1 MRKFRNVLIGLLCV
15 AAVVALIVLL
25 DGAPESFR
33 AKYEGA
39 DLTTDVTG
47 IGRTD
52 TYDGYL
58 RAHEDAPAV
67 SEAVLVDVAAF
78 EGDATL
84 EKDDEGNEFVYTP
97 DNSYVTWKV
106 DVKESGMY
114 NVRIDFMAAESRG
127 VDVEREFHINGELP
141 FSGASQLT
149 FNRLWTDASEV
160 KQDNQGNDIRP
171 SQKEVFAWQ
180 KAFFKDDM
188 GYQIEPYKFYF
199 EKGENTISL
208 KAINE
213 PMKIRALE
221 LLPVN
226 EQITYA
232 EYIKLQPEVNMTE
245 EAKKWSA
252 IIQGEDAY
260 LRSSPSLYARYDR
273 SSPDTEPYSVKNTI
287 LNYIGG
293 DPWRTAGQ
301 WIEWEF
307 EVPEDGYYAVSVKA
321 RQAYQRGAVSARSL
335 YIDGEIP
342 FEEATEISFDYD
354 TSWDLYT
361 LSDAEGDAFKF
372 YLEKGKH
379 TIRLEATL
387 GDMGTILS
395 QMEESIYRLN
405 LIYRKILVLT
415 GVNPDRFRDYNLA
428 KVYPEVIEAMDLE
441 SKRLYKLVDDT
452 VAITGQ
458 KSDRVAV
465 AQTLANQLEKFV
477 QYNERITKQFTN
489 FKDNITSLGTAMQ
502 NMSECKLDIDMI
514 IVSGE
519 NAKLP
524 KVRDGFLAKAVHE
537 VRSCATSYFV
547 DYNSLGDKYEEGDDE
562 DLIEVWIVTGRDQS
576 TVLKTMIDD
585 TFTPMTGIKVNV
597 KLVIADTLLTA
608 VVAGNGP
615 DVVLSLGS
623 WFPVNYAMR
632 NAAEDLTQFEDFEE
646 VIKPFYES
654 AILPAEYNGGIYA
667 LPETQEYSVL
677 FYRKDVLEE
686 LELTPPDTWD
696 DMIALLPT
704 VQGNNM
710 SVGISYP
717 DIATVDLSILNSLI
731 YQNGGR
737 IYDDDGKKTLIDE
750 ESGVTA
756 FKLYTSLYNDYGL
769 PTVFDFVSRFR
780 SGEMPIGIANY
791 SVYNTL
797 VVSAPEI
804 RNLWDFALFP
814 GTLRTD
820 ENGNSYI
827 DRSVHSQGLSC
838 MMIATEDETIKKNS
852 WEFMK
857 WWVSADAQVRF
868 GREIESILG
877 SSARYTTANRD
888 ALKQLAW
895 SSDQLKVLEEQMA
908 TTVGFREIA
917 GGYSTTRH
925 MTNAIRR
932 VINTK
937 EDARETLIT
946 YARTINEEIR
956 IKRKE
961 FGLPL
966 E

>member
-127 VDVEREFHINGELP
+127 VDVEREFRINGELP

-232 EYIKLQPEVNMTE
+232 EYIELQPEANMTE
-245 EAKKWSA
+245 EAKKWST

-273 SSPDTEPYSVKNTI
+273 SSPDTEPYSVKNTV

-342 FEEATEISFDYD
+342 FEEVKEISFDYD

-519 NAKLP
+519 NASLP

-576 TVLKTMIDD
+576 AVLKTMIDD

>member
-127 VDVEREFHINGELP
+127 VDVEREFRINGELP

-232 EYIKLQPEVNMTE
+232 EYIELQPEVNMTE
-245 EAKKWSA
+245 EAKKWST

-273 SSPDTEPYSVKNTI
+273 SSPDTEPYSVKNTV

-342 FEEATEISFDYD
+342 FEEVKEISFDYD

-519 NAKLP
+519 NASLP

-576 TVLKTMIDD
+576 AVLKTMIDD

-857 WWVSADAQVRF
+857 WWVSADVQVRF